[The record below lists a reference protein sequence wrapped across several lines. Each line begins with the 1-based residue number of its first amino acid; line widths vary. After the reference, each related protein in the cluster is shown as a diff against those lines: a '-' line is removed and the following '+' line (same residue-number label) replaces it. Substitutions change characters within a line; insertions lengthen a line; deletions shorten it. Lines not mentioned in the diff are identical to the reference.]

1 MTILK
6 HKVVVS
12 IRELSKDMKAM
23 DLSHSSGTNKTKVV
37 ITLSCIEVKV
47 VTMSSKLANPRSR
60 RKYSKSV
67 QQKLIPD
74 S

>member
-12 IRELSKDMKAM
+12 IRELSKEMKAM
-23 DLSHSSGTNKTKVV
+23 DRSHSLVTNKTKVV

>member
-23 DLSHSSGTNKTKVV
+23 DRSHSLVTNKTKVV

-47 VTMSSKLANPRSR
+47 VTMSSKLANPKSR

>member
-1 MTILK
+1 MTISR

-12 IRELSKDMKAM
+12 IRVLSKEMKAM
-23 DLSHSSGTNKTKVV
+23 DQSHSSVTNKTKVV
-37 ITLSCIEVKV
+37 ITLSCTEVKV
-47 VTMSSKLANPRSR
+47 VTMSSKLANPRTKR
-60 RKYSKSV
+60 QDSKSV

>member
-23 DLSHSSGTNKTKVV
+23 DRSHSSVTYKTKVV

>member
-23 DLSHSSGTNKTKVV
+23 DRSHSLVTNKTKVV